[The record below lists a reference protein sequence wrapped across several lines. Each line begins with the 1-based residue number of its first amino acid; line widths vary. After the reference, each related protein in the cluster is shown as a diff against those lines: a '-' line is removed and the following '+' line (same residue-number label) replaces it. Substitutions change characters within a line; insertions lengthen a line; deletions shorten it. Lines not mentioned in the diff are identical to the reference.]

1 LRIKIL
7 SLLKEALVNEKL
19 WKLIIGGI
27 VAVAG
32 IAGSVLV
39 EIFAHN
45 ADLSIV
51 YIVAGIGVVGGV
63 AIARS

>member
-1 LRIKIL
+1 
-7 SLLKEALVNEKL
+7 VNERL
-19 WKLIIGGI
+19 WKLVIGGI

-45 ADLSIV
+45 ADLMIV
-51 YIVAGIGVVGGV
+51 LVMAGAGVVGGV